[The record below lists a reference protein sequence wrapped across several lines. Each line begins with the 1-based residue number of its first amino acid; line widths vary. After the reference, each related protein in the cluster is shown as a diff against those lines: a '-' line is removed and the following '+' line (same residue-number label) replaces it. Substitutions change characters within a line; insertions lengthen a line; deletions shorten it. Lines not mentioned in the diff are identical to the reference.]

1 VDILCNETQEM
12 NPGQKRKVSDVEY
25 SDHVIAKNYP
35 IRDICDITDTEA
47 AITAVIQS
55 QTGDQ
60 ICKGAL
66 IHQLYAI
73 LSNKTAVDSEISNL
87 RKNGGVKLLQF
98 DLTVSAILKESH
110 FVMLSSDYK
119 SDLENKL
126 KSISPDS
133 ALYSCLQR
141 FIPLANKYLNKLSI
155 HESDLLVPCEDS
167 APLRTAENA
176 LTLDIPLAASD
187 IQEIIKAGFLCK
199 RTDNASGTSNTLWFS
214 HPLLGR
220 LRQWIYSSRKEIT
233 VMPI

>member
-1 VDILCNETQEM
+1 M
-12 NPGQKRKVSDVEY
+12 NKGQKRKAAEIDHSE
-25 SDHVIAKNYP
+25 HVIANNYP
-35 IRDICDITDTEA
+35 IGDICDITDTEA

-55 QTGDQ
+55 QVGDMT
-60 ICKGAL
+60 CKGAL

-73 LSNKTAVDSEISNL
+73 LTNKTSVDSEISNL

-98 DLTVSAILKESH
+98 DLTDSAILKESH

-119 SDLENKL
+119 SDLEDKL

-133 ALYSCLQR
+133 VLYSCLQR
-141 FIPLANKYLNKLSI
+141 FIPLANKYLNKLSV
-155 HESDLLVPCEDS
+155 HESDLLAPCEDLAS
-167 APLRTAENA
+167 IHTAENA
-176 LTLDIPLAASD
+176 LTPNVPLAASD

-214 HPLLGR
+214 NPILGR

-233 VMPI
+233 VILV